1 MEQNINPTDIQPAEP
16 SEERVSEARRTYA
29 HALLNI
35 TIFWVIAVSLQLALK
50 LLIPKDAPAYVR
62 ALATFVPMYLI
73 AFPVYLFISKKLPA
87 SPPEQHRMHIGQ
99 ILLTFPCCECIAI
112 AGNLIGVIINLIL
125 TLVLGIR
132 TDSTALTEGL
142 LGDGALVLVIAAVFC
157 APVVEE
163 MIFRK
168 ILIDRVR
175 KYGELPAI
183 LISGLMFGLFHG
195 NFTQFFYAAALG
207 LLFAWVYIRTGKVI
221 HTIAMHFM
229 VNFWGSALPM
239 ILLRRIDKNTITE
252 LLVNQNYSVM
262 LENVSKFIPFILLVL
277 CNYALALTGLILFIV
292 FRKRIVLKPSEEE
305 IPKKKRFSVAVLN
318 YGFIALFVACVAE
331 FVMQIYANIK
341 K

>member
-1 MEQNINPTDIQPAEP
+1 MDQNIRQTDIQPAEP
-16 SEERVSEARRTYA
+16 TDERVPEARRTYA

-35 TIFWVIAVSLQLALK
+35 TIFWAITVALQLGLK
-50 LLIPKDAPAYVR
+50 MLIPKDAPAYVT
-62 ALATFVPMYLI
+62 ALVNFAPMYLI
-73 AFPVYLFISKKLPA
+73 AFPIYLVISKKIPA
-87 SPPEQHRMHIGQ
+87 SPPEQHRMNIGQ

-112 AGNLIGVIINLIL
+112 AGNLIGVIVNLIL

-132 TDSTALTEGL
+132 TDSTALTEALFGNS
-142 LGDGALVLVIAAVFC
+142 ALVMVFAAVFC

-183 LISGLMFGLFHG
+183 LISGIMFGLFHG
-195 NFTQFFYAAALG
+195 NFTQFFYAAGLG

-229 VNFWGSALPM
+229 INFWGSAMPM
-239 ILLRRIDKNTITE
+239 ILLRRIDQNTIKE
-252 LLVNQNYSVM
+252 LLINQNYSLM
-262 LENVSKFIPFILLVL
+262 LNNISKFIPFVMLIL

-292 FRKRIVLKPSEEE
+292 FRKRIVLKLAEEE
-305 IPKKKRFSVAVLN
+305 VPKKKRFSVAVLN
-318 YGFIALFVACVAE
+318 YGFIALFIACAAE
-331 FVMQIYANIK
+331 FVMQIVANIK
-341 K
+341 